1 MIIPKD
7 KSQKGIIIEIKK
19 IYDFEGETKDIAL
32 EKALKQIEE
41 KGYEKELLDRDIKD
55 ILKLAI
61 VFDGKEV
68 WVKESPK
75 STESS

>member
-7 KSQKGIIIEIKK
+7 KSQKGIIMELKK
-19 IYDFEGETKDIAL
+19 INKKRKETKDIAL
-32 EKALKQIEE
+32 EKALNQIEE
-41 KGYEKELLDRDIKD
+41 KGYEKELLDRGIEN

-68 WVKESPK
+68 WVKTVSQM
-75 STESS
+75 SS